1 MKVGTKVSSQGIDL
15 TKGSILRKLI
25 AIAAPIMGMQIFQMG
40 YNLIDMFFLGR
51 ISADA
56 VAAAGSAGMFLWLSA
71 AFVLFGQLGA
81 EIGVSQSVGKG
92 DPLTARKYGKKA
104 ILIALIWGVI
114 IGLIAIIFSHPLI
127 SLLQIRE
134 VQVAHDAAI
143 YLRIVGFSLPMFFVN
158 NAISGIYN
166 GVGNSKLPFYL
177 KTIGLIFNIIITPIF
192 IFALGWGIIGA
203 AIATTIGHT
212 VTGLL
217 LLFSVKHP
225 RLCPFDDFQFKEIFA
240 IDEGIVQQIFKWSLP
255 VAANSA
261 LFTLFT
267 MIIAR
272 FVAEF
277 GSGAI
282 AAQRVG
288 TQIEA
293 LTWLVGGGYAAA
305 FRAFVGQNYG
315 AKQFDRLKK
324 GYAISS
330 IVMSSW
336 GFGVGLLMFFAAGP
350 IFRLFITDPAIVTMG
365 VSYMRIL
372 AIVQVA
378 QCMDGVSASAFDGLG
393 KTLPPTIVST
403 TFNALRVFVAF
414 FLSQTTLGIDG
425 IWIGIAFGNLMRGVV
440 LTTWYLL
447 YSRFTFK
454 KGSDRNENYCSAS

>member
-1 MKVGTKVSSQGIDL
+1 LSSQGTDL
-15 TKGSILRKLI
+15 TQGSILKKLI

-71 AFVLFGQLGA
+71 AFVLFGQMGA
-81 EIGVSQSVGKG
+81 EIGVSQSIGKG
-92 DPLTARKYGKKA
+92 DVLTVRKYGKNA
-104 ILIALIWGVI
+104 ILIAIIWGII
-114 IGLIAIIFSHPLI
+114 IGLVAIIFCHPLI

-134 VQVAHDAAI
+134 AQVAHDAAI

-177 KTIGLIFNIIITPIF
+177 KTIGLVFNVLITPVF
-192 IFALGWGIIGA
+192 IFGLGWGIVGA
-203 AIATTIGHT
+203 AIASTIGHT
-212 VTGLL
+212 TTGLL
-217 LLFSVKHP
+217 LLFSVKYP
-225 RLCPFDDFQFKEIFA
+225 KLCPFDDFKFRDIFVV
-240 IDEGIVQQIFKWSLP
+240 DKKIVRQIFTWSLP

-261 LFTLFT
+261 LFTIFT

-272 FVAEF
+272 FVAAF
-277 GSGAI
+277 GAGAI

-324 GYAISS
+324 GYTISS
-330 IVMSSW
+330 IVMTSW
-336 GFGVGLLMFFAAGP
+336 GLGVGLLIFFAGGP
-350 IFRLFITDPAIVTMG
+350 IFRLFITEPEIVAMG

-372 AIVQVA
+372 AIVQMA
-378 QCMDGVSASAFDGLG
+378 QCMDGVSSSAFDGLG
-393 KTLPPTIVST
+393 KTLPPTIVSIS
-403 TFNALRVFVAF
+403 FNGLRVLVAF
-414 FLSQTTLGIDG
+414 FLSQTALGIDG

-447 YSRFTFK
+447 YSRFMFR
-454 KGSDRNENYCSAS
+454 KGSGGDENYCPTS